1 MKVEIKPEETALL
14 VVDMQNYLVK
24 EEMKGLVDMVKEDK
38 VIENVSEVVKAARK
52 AGITIVHVKH
62 VSPPDV
68 EPAVTDYSL
77 KGLSHD
83 GKPMKERIPPTEFG
97 LEIIDELTP
106 EKGEYT
112 ISKGKGNAFYNTN
125 LKSILHNNF
134 LIVKTIILTGV
145 ITNGCI
151 DATVRGARERD
162 FNVIIPI
169 DCTATRERVDQEHWI
184 KNVFP
189 KSAVTMTTEETIET
203 LRLGYFFS
211 ELINRSE

>member
-1 MKVEIKPEETALL
+1 MKVEIKLEETALL

-24 EEMKGLVDMVKEDK
+24 GEMEGLVDMVKEDK
-38 VIENVSEVVKAARK
+38 VIENVGGVVEAARK
-52 AGITIVHVKH
+52 ADITIIHMKH
-62 VSPPDV
+62 VSPPNV

-77 KGLSHD
+77 KGLGHD
-83 GKPMKERIPPTEFG
+83 GKPMKERSPPTELG

-106 EKGEYT
+106 EKGEYIIT
-112 ISKGKGNAFYNTN
+112 KGKGNAFYNTN
-125 LKSILHNNF
+125 LESILRSKG
-134 LIVKTIILTGV
+134 VKKVILTGV
-145 ITNGCI
+145 VTNGCI

-189 KSAVTMTTEETIET
+189 KSAVTMTAEETIQT
-203 LRLGYFFS
+203 LSKGK
-211 ELINRSE
+211 